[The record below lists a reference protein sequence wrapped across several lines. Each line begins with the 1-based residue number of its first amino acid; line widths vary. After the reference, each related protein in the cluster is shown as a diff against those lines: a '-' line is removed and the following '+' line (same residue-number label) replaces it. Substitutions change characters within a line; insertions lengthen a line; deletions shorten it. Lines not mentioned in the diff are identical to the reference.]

1 MTPLIALLNLEYA
14 GEKCADADA
23 RASKAHHAFGKII
36 AKERKQS
43 RAEFA
48 RKLGVTGSMLA
59 LMETG
64 KRRWPIRR
72 AKLAVKL
79 LTRRDNWPDP
89 A

>member
-1 MTPLIALLNLEYA
+1 MTPTLALLNLHEA
-14 GEKCADADA
+14 GKKCADTDA
-23 RASKAHHAFGKII
+23 RDARAHHAFGKII

-64 KRRWPIRR
+64 KRRWPLAR